1 MEEKCIKFICEGWL
15 WYCPSSHSWFNPHIL
30 PFHCY
35 SMIKIWIIDT
45 ETSNYHN
52 IIFSTHFLLLFS
64 VCPRSQGQH
73 GVAIMMGVMRWWC
86 WMVTN
91 VCNFKITTVKFHSER
106 PHIVELLAPL
116 NISKM
121 YWRTIKWKVRFH
133 SSCSNVRYSECECP
147 SVFDCLVCAA
157 NFTIIMI
164 TYSNFSLHFC
174 WIWIWIFNRRLGDDF
189 LGVCSL
195 KYDQVRMNLFRHYGI
210 GTLVLADG
218 TLYMAKSEKMD
229 FLRFIIFFF
238 EKGYHLL
245 RRNITRALSYPH
257 ITISCMFKD
266 YGWKFWRPFPPSPT
280 HWKFSCSYLFI
291 YVRRILLLLP
301 DLSPFSP
308 SSNIPYK
315 DKSNHIHIS
324 HRIRKRYEDDEKF
337 LICIQKRN
345 TTLEHRGATTS
356 QHRVR
361 VYKRHK
367 DQVYIMGIHI
377 KLNIYIRS
385 A

>member
-133 SSCSNVRYSECECP
+133 SSCSNVRYI
-147 SVFDCLVCAA
+147 VNVNVLL
-157 NFTIIMI
+157 
-164 TYSNFSLHFC
+164 YSIVS
-174 WIWIWIFNRRLGDDF
+174 
-189 LGVCSL
+189 
-195 KYDQVRMNLFRHYGI
+195 
-210 GTLVLADG
+210 
-218 TLYMAKSEKMD
+218 
-229 FLRFIIFFF
+229 
-238 EKGYHLL
+238 
-245 RRNITRALSYPH
+245 
-257 ITISCMFKD
+257 
-266 YGWKFWRPFPPSPT
+266 
-280 HWKFSCSYLFI
+280 
-291 YVRRILLLLP
+291 YVRLILQLLWLHTAI
-301 DLSPFSP
+301 F
-308 SSNIPYK
+308 
-315 DKSNHIHIS
+315 
-324 HRIRKRYEDDEKF
+324 
-337 LICIQKRN
+337 
-345 TTLEHRGATTS
+345 
-356 QHRVR
+356 
-361 VYKRHK
+361 
-367 DQVYIMGIHI
+367 
-377 KLNIYIRS
+377 LNIFAEFEFEFSIDD
-385 A
+385 